1 VLQRATLANLL
12 RRLIATITLLA
23 ALFSVSAADARTGP
37 CILGAKRS
45 PTCRIWYGKVT
56 FVGDGD
62 TVNVRLDGMKKKAF
76 GPRVRIAGIQA
87 MEEYVYTPDRRR
99 RRGEC
104 HANEATARLEGLVK
118 QSKGRVQLAAQHPS
132 SRSGRRLRR
141 QVRVKINHRW
151 RDVGRILIDEGH
163 ALPLANRTEWAENA
177 SYRRLAQRAAL
188 RHIRLWNP
196 HYCGP
201 GPEQSARLRVW
212 VNSDPPGREAGGR
225 SGEWARIRNLDR
237 ARSVAIGRWWLRDSG
252 LRRYTFPRAATIP
265 AGGTVT
271 LYVGRGTNTPT
282 DFFWGLRRPIF
293 DNEDAH
299 GSGDGAYLFD
309 PQGDLRAWMM
319 YPCVFRCTDRYQHAV
334 RMAVQPSG
342 HEYATVKN
350 VSGAAIDLEG
360 YRLTAG
366 AYGYPFPAGT
376 VLQPGDVLRVDV
388 KGDPA
393 ADEALHKYWGLDEFV
408 FPNSGGAARVSTYN
422 DIVLA
427 CRAWG
432 SGSC

>member
-1 VLQRATLANLL
+1 MRRSLA
-12 RRLIATITLLA
+12 IIPLLA
-23 ALFSVSAADARTGP
+23 ALLSPPAAAAARTGP
-37 CILGAKRS
+37 CVLGAKHS
-45 PTCRIWYGKVT
+45 PKCEIWYGKVT

-62 TVNVRLDGMKKKAF
+62 TVNVRLDGMNKKAF
-76 GPRVRIAGIQA
+76 GPRVRISGIQA
-87 MEEYVYTPDRRR
+87 MEEYTYTSDRKK

-118 QSKGRVQLAAQHPS
+118 QSKGRVQLVAQHAS

-151 RDVGRILIDEGH
+151 RDVGRILMEEGH
-163 ALPLANRTEWAENA
+163 ALPLANKTEWALNK
-177 SYRRLAQRAAL
+177 SYRRLAQRAAA

-196 HYCGP
+196 HYCGV
-201 GPEQSARLRVW
+201 GPEQFARLRVW
-212 VNSDPPGREAGGR
+212 VNSNPPGRESKGR

-252 LRRYTFPRAATIP
+252 LRRYTFQAGAAIP
-265 AGGTVT
+265 PGGTVT
-271 LYVGRGTNTPT
+271 LYVGHGTNTGT
-282 DFFWGLRRPIF
+282 DLFWGLHKAVF
-293 DNEDAH
+293 DNESSH

-319 YPCVFRCTDRYQHAV
+319 YPCVYRCTDRYQTDVRVTVHA
-334 RMAVQPSG
+334 SG

-350 VSGAAIDLEG
+350 LRRGAIDLEG

-376 VLQPGDVLRVDV
+376 VLRRGDVLRVDV
-388 KGDPA
+388 KGDPTE
-393 ADEALHKYWGLDEFV
+393 DQPLHKYWGLDRFV
-408 FPNSGGAARVSTYN
+408 FPNDGGAARVSTYN

-427 CRAWG
+427 CRSWG
-432 SGSC
+432 SGSCKK

>member
-1 VLQRATLANLL
+1 MPLRLL
-12 RRLIATITLLA
+12 ISGLLA
-23 ALFSVSAADARTGP
+23 ALFCLPAAAAARTGP
-37 CILGAKRS
+37 CVLGAKHS
-45 PTCRIWYGKVT
+45 PTCRLWYGKVT

-76 GPRVRIAGIQA
+76 GPRVRIIGIQA
-87 MEEYVYTPDRRR
+87 MEEYVYTPDRKK

-118 QSKGRVQLAAQHPS
+118 QSKGRVQLAAQHAD

-151 RDVGRILIDEGH
+151 RDAGRILMDEGH
-163 ALPLANRTEWAENA
+163 ALPLANRTEWALNR
-177 SYRRLAQRAAL
+177 SYRRLAQRAAA

-196 HYCGP
+196 QYCGA

-212 VNSDPPGREAGGR
+212 VNSNPPGPDPKGR

-237 ARSVAIGRWWLRDSG
+237 TRGVAIGRWWLRDSG
-252 LRRYTFPRAATIP
+252 LRRYTFRAGTTIP
-265 AGGTVT
+265 AGGTLT
-271 LYVGRGTNTPT
+271 LYVGRGTNTGA
-282 DFFWGLRRPIF
+282 DLFWDLRKPVF
-293 DNEDAH
+293 DNENAH

-319 YPCVFRCTDRYQHAV
+319 YPCVYRCTDRYQHDV
-334 RMAVQPSG
+334 RITVHPSG
-342 HEYATVKN
+342 HEYATVRN
-350 VSGAAIDLEG
+350 VSPSAIDLQG
-360 YRLTAG
+360 YRLTAR
-366 AYGYPFPAGT
+366 AYSYEFPAGT
-376 VLQPGDVLRVDV
+376 VLRPGDVLRVDV
-388 KGDPA
+388 DGDPA
-393 ADEALHKYWGLDEFV
+393 ADQALRKYWGVGKFIL
-408 FPNSGGAARVSTYN
+408 PNRGGAARVSTYN

-432 SGSC
+432 SGSCKR